1 MSKVD
6 VIRALYD
13 YNEHANNRI
22 LDAAAKLT
30 ADDLVRQHGASFD
43 SVEGNLGHVVG
54 AQMAWLQRWT
64 TGGNTQPTTLLGA
77 ISGLEA
83 LSRAYERSHA
93 DLRRFL
99 DSSTEERLEGVL
111 AYTDSRGNAF
121 KRVLWQLLPHVAN
134 HSSYHRAETA
144 MALTAMGHDPGDL
157 DYVFFEIERD
167 GKVRGPKLAGM

>member
-6 VIRALYD
+6 VIRALCD
-13 YNEHANNRI
+13 YNEYANNRI

-30 ADDLVRQHGASFD
+30 ADDFVRQQGASFD
-43 SVEGNLGHVVG
+43 SVEGNLGHVAG
-54 AQMAWLQRWT
+54 AQIAWLQRWT
-64 TGGNTQPTTLLGA
+64 TGGNTQPTTQLGA

-99 DSSTEERLEGVL
+99 DSLTEERLEGVL

-121 KRVLWQLLPHVAN
+121 KRVLWQLLLHVAN
-134 HSSYHRAETA
+134 HGSYHRAETA

-167 GKVRGPKLAGM
+167 GV